1 MNELSLVKL
10 VLDAS
15 LLVKL
20 VMLLLLTLSIYS
32 WTLILRKS
40 RFLKAARWD
49 ANDFENRFWKDKNLN
64 SLYNYCDNQ
73 RIEPMGMA
81 NIFMTG
87 YMEFVRLRKQTNM
100 TSDAILEGSQ
110 RAMRVE
116 LDRELDQLD
125 IDLAPLATIGSV
137 SPYIGLFGTV
147 WGIMSSFSALGGVEQ
162 ATLAMV
168 APGISEALIA
178 TAMGL
183 FAAIPA
189 VMAYNH
195 YVDKVERLS
204 TRYET
209 FLDEFTGIL
218 QRQAYAYAY
227 RTTDQMAQPQ
237 PYPHTHTQPPVLKDK
252 GKKRGIFGK

>member
-1 MNELSLVKL
+1 MNELSLLKL

-15 LLVKL
+15 LLVQL
-20 VMLLLLTLSIYS
+20 VMLFLLSISIYS

-40 RFLKAARWD
+40 RFLKAARKD
-49 ANDFENRFWKDKNLN
+49 ANKFENRFWQDKDLN
-64 SLYNYCDNQ
+64 ALYKEIEIQ
-73 RIEPMGMA
+73 RHEPMGMA
-81 NIFMTG
+81 NIFSNG
-87 YMEFVRLRKQTNM
+87 YMEFVKLSKQANM

-110 RAMRVE
+110 RAMRVAR
-116 LDRELDQLD
+116 DRELDELD

-147 WGIMSSFSALGGVEQ
+147 WGIMSSFSALGSVEQ

-195 YVDKVERLS
+195 YVDKVERLI

-218 QRQAYAYAY
+218 QRQAYAY
-227 RTTDQMAQPQ
+227 RTTEHNVKPQ
-237 PYPHTHTQPPVLKDK
+237 VKPQVQPPVLNEK
-252 GKKRGIFGK
+252 GSMPKRGIFGN

>member
-1 MNELSLVKL
+1 MNELSLVQL
-10 VLDAS
+10 VLNAS
-15 LLVKL
+15 LLVQL
-20 VMLLLLTLSIYS
+20 VMLLLLTISIYS

-40 RFLKAARWD
+40 RFLKTARWD

-64 SLYNYCDNQ
+64 SLYNYFDNQ
-73 RIEPMGMA
+73 RTEPMGMA

-87 YMEFVRLRKQTNM
+87 YMEFVRLRKQANM

-116 LDRELDQLD
+116 RDRELDELD
-125 IDLAPLATIGSV
+125 VDLAPLATIGSV

-147 WGIMSSFSALGGVEQ
+147 WGIMNSFSALGGVEQ

-195 YVDKVERLS
+195 YVDKVERLT

-218 QRQAYAYAY
+218 QRQAYASRPTEQEMA
-227 RTTDQMAQPQ
+227 QAQPQ
-237 PYPHTHTQPPVLKDK
+237 AQPPILNEKRR
-252 GKKRGIFGK
+252 KRGIFEK

>member
-20 VMLLLLTLSIYS
+20 VMLFLLTISIYS

-40 RFLKAARWD
+40 RFLKAAFRD
-49 ANDFENRFWKDKNLN
+49 ANDFENRFWRDKNLN
-64 SLYNYCDNQ
+64 SLYNYYDNKKD
-73 RIEPMGMA
+73 EPMGMA

-87 YMEFVRLRKQTNM
+87 YMEFVRLRKQANM

-116 LDRELDQLD
+116 RDRELDLLD

-162 ATLAMV
+162 PSLAMV

-218 QRQAYAYAY
+218 QRQAYAY
-227 RTTDQMAQPQ
+227 RSSNPLAQAQ
-237 PYPHTHTQPPVLKDK
+237 PYPHTQPPVLNKK
-252 GKKRGIFGK
+252 GKKRGIFGN